1 MFIESTTR
9 ENSMSVLDAVLRVLK
24 KEEDRLDRELS
35 GITAAIAAFRETYI
49 NSKGAPSL
57 SAARRTRSATA
68 SKMRPTKA
76 QKKRKVVPITS
87 KRTLS
92 AAAGKKTPPAHRT
105 RSGKVKAAK
114 KSA

>member
-35 GITAAIAAFRETYI
+35 GITAAIAAFRETYV
-49 NSKGAPSL
+49 NSKGALSI
-57 SAARRTRSATA
+57 SAARRTRGATA
-68 SKMRPTKA
+68 SKTRPAKA

-87 KRTLS
+87 KRTPS
-92 AAAGKKTPPAHRT
+92 AAAGKKTAPVHKA
-105 RSGKVKAAK
+105 RSGKVKPAK